1 MLFFIIFD
9 EHYTNVNPYSMNI
22 LDILIG
28 LPLLWAIYKGFTKG
42 LIIEVATLLA
52 LILGIYGAIHFSDF
66 TAEFIQQ
73 KFDYDSQYMGY
84 IAFAITFLLIVV
96 VLNILGK
103 ILNSLIE
110 AVALGVINRLLGVV
124 FGLFKGVII
133 LSIVVYFVNYLDQ
146 KLNFIPKE
154 KKENSILYE
163 PMVMISETMFEL
175 FDSDFNGATDK
186 IKEKVKEQIPLEV

>member
-1 MLFFIIFD
+1 
-9 EHYTNVNPYSMNI
+9 MNI

-52 LILGIYGAIHFSDF
+52 LVLGIYGAIHFSDF

-73 KFDYDSQYMGY
+73 KFNYDSQYMGY
-84 IAFAITFLLIVV
+84 IAFAITFILIVII
-96 VLNILGK
+96 LNILGK

-110 AVALGVINRLLGVV
+110 AVALGLINRILGVI
-124 FGLFKGVII
+124 FGLFKGIII

-146 KLNFIPKE
+146 KLSFISKE

-163 PMVMISETMFEL
+163 PMVRISETMFEL
-175 FDSDFNGATDK
+175 FDSDFEGAGDK
-186 IKEKVKEQIPLEV
+186 IKEKVKEQVPISI